1 MFFWLIECVVW
12 LWWFAYVID
21 QLTGLWVAE
30 VEVSKLSTRV
40 TQFHAGAGENS
51 LFNSYVDKTVFF
63 EKKNKSSRAYNSFF
77 KCFPDFQKKKV
88 LCPPRL
94 EEAFGNFRECF
105 FPYLKC
111 QWRRRLLN
119 REFYLM
125 NSNLLIYFFRLKL
138 QRRNRILY
146 VANYIPAKIV
156 NRDKRTK

>member
-77 KCFPDFQKKKV
+77 KCFPDFQKKKFCV
-88 LCPPRL
+88 PRGWKKRSGIFVNVFFL
-94 EEAFGNFRECF
+94 IWNANGVVASWTENF
-105 FPYLKC
+105 
-111 QWRRRLLN
+111 
-119 REFYLM
+119 
-125 NSNLLIYFFRLKL
+125 
-138 QRRNRILY
+138 
-146 VANYIPAKIV
+146 
-156 NRDKRTK
+156 T